1 MKLLVADNGCVRQAT
16 GQLLHTYLR
25 LPVLF
30 EAFGAGAAS
39 VPHHLAVEQLGGSWL
54 PNASAAPALS
64 TTPEGG
70 FMAAGHGGA
79 EGGQEVAER
88 KAGEEAVKSCESKL
102 VQELRTLME
111 PQGAGSG
118 ADQRSAQQPM
128 SPTASFNPGSEARAS
143 VLHVAASL
151 VGRLRNSF
159 VSLVPLLMVVG
170 SLGRDELEMRATASQ
185 ALGDIAARA
194 GTTPAAL
201 LLHSP
206 STKGVLDYVGRHIAD
221 SPRLLPELSRLLQMD
236 DSALARA
243 IVPHVIG
250 WLCLHRKADA
260 LATLAE
266 LLGTTSQALFANYA
280 DHAIA
285 YAFWVGNQR
294 IGDFVE
300 FVDALMAP
308 QDDDFIS
315 VTKVTAKDVAQQ
327 VIWQAG
333 LPLHW
338 DGTYDPPSDIVACSH
353 DYLDELAKIMGLTGT
368 SPTHPAPPS
377 PPDHANAP
385 TRAAELLSGH
395 PVANLLKDFGDSF
408 KGAPPPPPPPPLP
421 PPSPPTPRQAG
432 PPSIQAQA
440 LPAQQLP
447 TPTPAHPHPAAA
459 GGDDW
464 VSHIMAVLTA
474 ALRDVRSPVVK
485 LQALTAWRGVCGGAG
500 RGGSDADGAH
510 LWCRWVAVVLL
521 PALEEGGAGQ
531 GLAVAILEDLVLT
544 HRSHTAAALARMPPL
559 PSLPGLER
567 LHGVLGREQGSGQ
580 QGKHLKLLISA
591 LEHESLAVRHSGL
604 GELRG
609 FLTKQRKWVGNL
621 LSAALGMD
629 GCMERSRRRGGWGG
643 GGGLA
648 GGLAAE
654 PSSVR
659 PALLSCWSPHGLLAA
674 LLRDTPCAL
683 TWPPLPLVDGGI
695 DGQGVAR
702 MAVTRHLV
710 RILTTT
716 SDLGTLEFVSYAI
729 QARDRAILQHYSQ
742 FPTSGSR
749 PPKTTPRSNAAASA
763 TAAAAASASAG
774 TESVMGVAAL
784 VREDSDASAQI
795 ADDAAAPRGRGRS
808 DAGTGALQQMSSAG
822 SGLTAGLGPAGTGPV
837 LFGSRQFS
845 CRRWLELWLRGM
857 IKAST
862 GPCQPAFNALA
873 TCLKFDLPLMLYA
886 LPQVVF
892 KRGGT
897 GQPCSSGLHQ
907 GGDSRIA
914 VSRQP
919 VCWGGS
925 SSRGGRGGAGQGG
938 PMDPGGGAPGASTG
952 SSRVPRQPP
961 AWAAQRSLDVW
972 GGGGGGP
979 GGPGGGPV
987 PELELYLQGLFT
999 LLDVLSRY
1007 PPRLGH
1013 RHASRP
1019 DSATNSGAS
1028 GAGAGT
1034 SPVAKVAAF
1043 LDGIPKQQL
1052 AQAALRCGAHARALQ
1067 YYETWVRSVQGGGLN
1082 PAACNSNIQYTSS
1095 QVSFLLAVYGQ
1106 LEEPDGIAGLV
1117 QLRPGGLT
1125 PPLTRS
1131 PPPSPPPPHP
1141 LTSGAAD
1148 QVHPPLPSPPHLPL
1162 RLLSR
1167 PVPTSLLRPTW
1178 PAAAAPYSSAFLP
1191 YCPTDQL
1198 PPSFH
1203 PASTQLPP
1211 APALVQILAAEKAG
1225 AWGES
1230 HGAVRAALTHSS
1242 QAAAPP
1248 DNSPGLPLAPACGC
1262 SWWGG
1267 GGGGKRGSRPEPV
1280 PAASSP
1286 GLLALSGWGLGGWGG
1301 EVQGGGAAGGL
1312 GMLSGTGLSPLQQ
1325 GALRG
1330 MLHLGHLQ
1338 ALMKQVD
1345 GLLARLLPG
1354 APQPAPPPWQQR

>member
-1 MKLLVADNGCVRQAT
+1 
-16 GQLLHTYLR
+16 
-25 LPVLF
+25 
-30 EAFGAGAAS
+30 
-39 VPHHLAVEQLGGSWL
+39 
-54 PNASAAPALS
+54 
-64 TTPEGG
+64 
-70 FMAAGHGGA
+70 MAAGHGG
-79 EGGQEVAER
+79 AER

-111 PQGAGSG
+111 PQGAG
-118 ADQRSAQQPM
+118 
-128 SPTASFNPGSEARAS
+128 
-143 VLHVAASL
+143 
-151 VGRLRNSF
+151 VGGG
-159 VSLVPLLMVVG
+159 P
-170 SLGRDELEMRATASQ
+170 
-185 ALGDIAARA
+185 
-194 GTTPAAL
+194 
-201 LLHSP
+201 
-206 STKGVLDYVGRHIAD
+206 GVLDYVGRHIAD

-353 DYLDELAKIMGLTGT
+353 DYLDELAKIMGLTG
-368 SPTHPAPPS
+368 
-377 PPDHANAP
+377 P

-408 KGAPPPPPPPPLP
+408 KGGPPQHSGPGA
-421 PPSPPTPRQAG
+421 PSPATSHPHPC
-432 PPSIQAQA
+432 P
-440 LPAQQLP
+440 
-447 TPTPAHPHPAAA
+447 PHPAAA
-459 GGDDW
+459 GGSGGGEGWGRGRGVGAERRSSLLHDSIEAKQLHSLRALCCCVLLLGRFLSDW

-485 LQALTAWRGVCGGAG
+485 LQALTAWRVFVGALAEAAPTLMG
-500 RGGSDADGAH
+500 RIVVQ
-510 LWCRWVAVVLL
+510 VAVVLL

-629 GCMERSRRRGGWGG
+629 TAAWNGPGAEGGVAGASRGPGSGASRVRPD
-643 GGGLA
+643 
-648 GGLAAE
+648 AAE
-654 PSSVR
+654 
-659 PALLSCWSPHGLLAA
+659 LLGSLMAS
-674 LLRDTPCAL
+674 LLRCCENAMRTHLGMSLRDRCGECLGAL
-683 TWPPLPLVDGGI
+683 GAIEPARLTVTLQPPLPLVDGGI

-749 PPKTTPRSNAAASA
+749 PPKSASRPSLSEATGLGDASGVRGLYSHLPQETRAIVRPFLYSKYIVQDNTASNAAASA

-795 ADDAAAPRGRGRS
+795 ADDAAAPRGPGIAGRANSSVGSALTSGKGRS

-892 KRGGT
+892 NVVVLGSPAAVASIRAEIAALLSAASQSVGG
-897 GQPCSSGLHQ
+897 GAAAG
-907 GGDSRIA
+907 
-914 VSRQP
+914 
-919 VCWGGS
+919 
-925 SSRGGRGGAGQGG
+925 GGRGGAGQGG

-961 AWAAQRSLDVW
+961 
-972 GGGGGGP
+972 
-979 GGPGGGPV
+979 
-987 PELELYLQGLFT
+987 
-999 LLDVLSRY
+999 
-1007 PPRLGH
+1007 H
-1013 RHASRP
+1013 
-1019 DSATNSGAS
+1019 
-1028 GAGAGT
+1028 
-1034 SPVAKVAAF
+1034 
-1043 LDGIPKQQL
+1043 
-1052 AQAALRCGAHARALQ
+1052 
-1067 YYETWVRSVQGGGLN
+1067 
-1082 PAACNSNIQYTSS
+1082 
-1095 QVSFLLAVYGQ
+1095 GQ
-1106 LEEPDGIAGLV
+1106 
-1117 QLRPGGLT
+1117 
-1125 PPLTRS
+1125 
-1131 PPPSPPPPHP
+1131 
-1141 LTSGAAD
+1141 
-1148 QVHPPLPSPPHLPL
+1148 
-1162 RLLSR
+1162 
-1167 PVPTSLLRPTW
+1167 
-1178 PAAAAPYSSAFLP
+1178 
-1191 YCPTDQL
+1191 
-1198 PPSFH
+1198 
-1203 PASTQLPP
+1203 
-1211 APALVQILAAEKAG
+1211 
-1225 AWGES
+1225 
-1230 HGAVRAALTHSS
+1230 HS
-1242 QAAAPP
+1242 
-1248 DNSPGLPLAPACGC
+1248 
-1262 SWWGG
+1262 
-1267 GGGGKRGSRPEPV
+1267 
-1280 PAASSP
+1280 
-1286 GLLALSGWGLGGWGG
+1286 
-1301 EVQGGGAAGGL
+1301 
-1312 GMLSGTGLSPLQQ
+1312 
-1325 GALRG
+1325 
-1330 MLHLGHLQ
+1330 
-1338 ALMKQVD
+1338 
-1345 GLLARLLPG
+1345 
-1354 APQPAPPPWQQR
+1354 